1 MLEGEYLEM
10 VNHLKE
16 KFDEKDKEV
25 EKVKERYKDVVKD
38 FLSVYGYVRLIDMA
52 DDMEREGLIELLRGF
67 LSERFDEI
75 FSNIVLYGQENT

>member
-25 EKVKERYKDVVKD
+25 EKVKERYKDVVKE

>member
-1 MLEGEYLEM
+1 MLEGEYLEL
-10 VNHLKE
+10 VNQLKAQ
-16 KFDEKDKEV
+16 FDEKDKEV
-25 EKVKERYKDVVKD
+25 DKVKERYKEVIKD

-75 FSNIVLYGQENT
+75 FYIYD